1 MLCDIA
7 VLFPSAVCL
16 PNNLFSCT
24 FFRKRPVPSVWA
36 TLLEYSTS
44 LSGALA
50 WPCWWLWLSS
60 VTSQGPRRNEWR
72 WQRMHRIL
80 THLPRRIR
88 RILQLIRKVTTYMA
102 SKVLKFRGW
111 SWVMPWGTR
120 QGCQLQEVLEKMEV
134 SRLQNFQK
142 QCMLSLTWVLAWEW
156 MSVCD
161 WALVVDKNLLSALH
175 NGFLVCLLS
184 KWWEASSFLK
194 TFLSAKN
201 S

>member
-1 MLCDIA
+1 MWTDSGCNCALLFVVQLCA
-7 VLFPSAVCL
+7 VWFHLLQSFPIKVD
-16 PNNLFSCT
+16 
-24 FFRKRPVPSVWA
+24 FFKN
-36 TLLEYSTS
+36 STPLTPDAFENHNIWFLS
-44 LSGALA
+44 LSFL
-50 WPCWWLWLSS
+50 PSH
-60 VTSQGPRRNEWR
+60 WR
-72 WQRMHRIL
+72 
-80 THLPRRIR
+80 
-88 RILQLIRKVTTYMA
+88 
-102 SKVLKFRGW
+102 W

-120 QGCQLQEVLEKMEV
+120 KGCQWQEVLEKMEV
-134 SRLQNFQK
+134 LRLQNFQK

-184 KWWEASSFLK
+184 KWWEASSILK